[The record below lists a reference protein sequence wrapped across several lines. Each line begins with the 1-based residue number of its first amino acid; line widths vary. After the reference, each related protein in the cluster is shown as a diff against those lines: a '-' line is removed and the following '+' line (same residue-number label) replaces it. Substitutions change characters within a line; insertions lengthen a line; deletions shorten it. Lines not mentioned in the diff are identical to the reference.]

1 MPHGLLDV
9 QMDHRRAEQNPL
21 CDREIPD
28 QRARLGGRRQSRAG
42 HGAPEAREDAEDD
55 RKEQHPANELATI
68 LPRSRCGDAKER
80 DVLRHRV
87 ACHDATLLRSAPAY
101 KARMTSSSGA
111 SSIARSRTAP
121 C

>member
-1 MPHGLLDV
+1 
-9 QMDHRRAEQNPL
+9 MDHRRAVQNPL
-21 CDREIPD
+21 RDREIPD
-28 QRARLGGRRQSRAG
+28 QRVRDGGRRQPRAV

-55 RKEQHPANELATI
+55 REEQHPADELATI
-68 LPRSRCGDAKER
+68 LPRSRRGDAKAR
-80 DVLRHRV
+80 DILRHRV
-87 ACHDATLLRSAPAY
+87 ARHDATLLRSAPAY